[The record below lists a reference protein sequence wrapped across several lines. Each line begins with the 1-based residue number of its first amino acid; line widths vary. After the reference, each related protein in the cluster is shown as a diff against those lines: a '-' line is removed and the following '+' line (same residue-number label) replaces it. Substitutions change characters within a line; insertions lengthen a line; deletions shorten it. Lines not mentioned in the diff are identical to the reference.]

1 MPNRIEGLQ
10 NIATFF
16 GWSLAKLKR
25 RKKEMLKSGIVYMDL
40 IGRPPRKTYCA
51 FTSQLISYQIK
62 KSKKNN
68 GNI

>member
-1 MPNRIEGLQ
+1 MSNRIEGLK

-25 RKKEMLKSGIVYMDL
+25 RKAEMLKSGAIYIDNM
-40 IGRPPRKTYCA
+40 GRPPRKTYCA

-62 KSKKNN
+62 KSKKNS
-68 GNI
+68 GNL